1 MKRLFTLITL
11 LLVMAMA
18 ANGQSKL
25 YIEQAFDHYGMR
37 KGCKMVTT
45 QDATLHSYQLHVYK
59 SLTYKKWGNEIRS
72 LLLSDRKR
80 AKKIH
85 EVVTDGVVTSG
96 YYEMGTTPEGLNRYV
111 LYSQTSELSGTVIYI
126 EGRLKPS
133 DILKLCRKN

>member
-11 LLVMAMA
+11 LLALTMA
-18 ANGQSKL
+18 ARGQSKL

-37 KGCKMVTT
+37 KGCKMVTM
-45 QDATLHSYQLHVYK
+45 QDATLHGYQLHVYK
-59 SLTYKKWGNEIRS
+59 SLTYKKLGYEIRN

-85 EVVTDGVVTSG
+85 EVVNNGTVTSG
-96 YYEMGTTPEGLNRYV
+96 YYEMGSTSEGLNRYV

-126 EGRLKPS
+126 EGRLEPS
-133 DILKLCRKN
+133 DILRLCKRN